1 MNGEPVTVSYAG
13 VEQLADIET
22 VWWTLHAH
30 HIETDYPRHG
40 QLRAERQTWESRSPQ
55 FAELLQK
62 PEAFLVLAVAEG
74 GSEAG
79 TVSGADEVVGYALV
93 HFQSSAGNWRITGER
108 YAELESLA
116 VLPTYRG
123 RGIGERIMQAVYA
136 RMRELDVQELS
147 VRVVHA
153 NEGANRFYQ
162 RLGFQPWH
170 ATYAGPI
177 PDPPG

>member
-1 MNGEPVTVSYAG
+1 MSDDFAISRAG
-13 VEQLADIET
+13 VERLPDIEP
-22 VWWTLHAH
+22 VWWTLHEH
-30 HIETDYPRHG
+30 HIETDHPRHA
-40 QLRAERQTWESRSPQ
+40 QLRAERQTWESRGPQ
-55 FAELLQK
+55 FADLLRK
-62 PEAFLVLAVAEG
+62 PDAFLVLVEG
-74 GSEAG
+74 G
-79 TVSGADEVVGYALV
+79 GAARDEVVGYALV

-116 VLPTYRG
+116 VAPDFRG
-123 RGIGERIMQAVYA
+123 GGIGERIMEAIYA
-136 RMRELDVQELS
+136 RMRELDVRELS

-177 PDPPG
+177 PDPPD